1 MPGLFEWSAL
11 KSIYRSLGLGLGAFF
26 LLDCWLALHAFHVG
40 GNDDLAEYGNGLAL
54 GLGLLLTLVIA
65 KQHRAHSMPR
75 LFWCVVSAGLLL
87 MACNEIFDV
96 GERMNRAWAHD
107 DYIDLVMLGLTP
119 IGLYLAC
126 RIEAAPRIA
135 VTAMRLGF
143 AFQCIS
149 ALIDLGDGDLYG
161 VTIRGALLMDVLT
174 DISELIFIET
184 YLFGLGC
191 MLLHVLLRGMATGRM
206 ERAETLR

>member
-1 MPGLFEWSAL
+1 MSGLFEWSAL
-11 KSIYRSLGLGLGAFF
+11 KSIYRSLAIGLGVFF
-26 LLDCWLALHAFHVG
+26 LLDCWLALHSYHAH

-54 GLGLLLTLVIA
+54 GFGLLLTLVIA
-65 KQHRAHSMPR
+65 EQHRARSLPR
-75 LFWCVVSAGLLL
+75 LFWQVVSVGLLL
-87 MACNEIFDV
+87 VACNEIFDV
-96 GERMNRAWAHD
+96 GERVNRAWADD

-135 VTAMRLGF
+135 VMAMRLGF
-143 AFQCIS
+143 VFQCFS

-161 VTIRGALLMDVLT
+161 ITIQGARLMDVLT

-184 YLFGLGC
+184 YVFGLGC
-191 MLLHVLLRGMATGRM
+191 ILLHVLVRGMAEHRS
-206 ERAETLR
+206 RYLRGES